1 MLVFGPGKWDLF
13 PGTGIYKQQKKTI
26 KNWNAMNISERSR
39 IECDWNSKTDSGIF
53 AQNFHREK
61 GSGIP
66 LSDYFMLYE
75 VSEI

>member
-1 MLVFGPGKWDLF
+1 
-13 PGTGIYKQQKKTI
+13 
-26 KNWNAMNISERSR
+26 MNISERSR

-66 LSDYFMLYE
+66 LSDYFML
-75 VSEI
+75 